1 MFTVS
6 CGKCD
11 NKIYLKDGE
20 NGTKKEEINIIET
33 RSKYHIKI
41 KCECDNEI
49 WLGISY

>member
-11 NKIYLKDGE
+11 NKIYLKDNE
-20 NGTKKEEINIIET
+20 NGTEKEKITITET

-41 KCECDNEI
+41 KCECGNVI
-49 WLGISY
+49 WLGISF